1 MEMSSLKPSKKQ
13 ENLKSKIGKTQK
25 IPKTFQSRRPF
36 GSTQYEIPESVR
48 RKTVNRAFITD
59 DSLELD
65 DFHEDFMEIIEVD
78 NSFKFFVFCEYF
90 FYHFLFSFCLGP
102 LLPIICWPFFRSFT
116 VFRNMGFWGFSM
128 EFFFQLFGFFF
139 VFFAIFGYFYY
150 LPENIYSIE
159 IFALISS
166 TVLRLCVIAIK
177 YAHFRKKA

>member
-1 MEMSSLKPSKKQ
+1 MEMSSLKCSKKQ
-13 ENLKSKIGKTQK
+13 DHPESKASKNKK
-25 IPKTFQSRRPF
+25 IPPNSPNKRPF
-36 GSTQYEIPESVR
+36 GSIQYEIPESVR
-48 RKTVNRAFITD
+48 RRTVNRAFITD

-65 DFHEDFMEIIEVD
+65 DFHEDFMEIIELD
-78 NSFKFFVFCEYF
+78 NSFKFSVFCEYF
-90 FYHFLFSFCLGP
+90 LYHVLFLFCLGP

-139 VFFAIFGYFYY
+139 VFFAIFGSFYY